1 MDASAEVPEPTTGP
15 DLVELTVTA
24 ERHEHDGVLY
34 RRGDTLRVPPELVRW
49 LEAEGIAR

>member
-1 MDASAEVPEPTTGP
+1 MDAPTEAPEPAAEP

-24 ERHEHDGVLY
+24 ERHEHDGVAY